1 MSETISVPPATAP
14 SSRSALITVFLV
26 VVIDL
31 LGFGIVLPLLPRLGD
46 KYINDLFA
54 GGTKGAAG
62 GAMLGLLMAALT
74 GLLVSPISW
83 DHHWVWIAPIATVTA
98 HYAVQAWRRDARRLV
113 VALAAATLERF
124 GHVDVICNNAG
135 VSVIGPFAW
144 ETPLNDWEWV
154 MRVNLGGVVNGI
166 RAFVP
171 HLVAQGSGHVV
182 NTSSMAGITKT
193 TLQSPYTASKFAVAG
208 VSEGLRAEL
217 DQVAPDVGVTVVFP
231 GILKT
236 NILASESHRPAALA
250 APRPPQR
257 EELWEHVGVCAN
269 AISGDEEMGAPD
281 AAAIVVRAIEAN
293 RLHVAPNGRSAAA
306 RSLCDSLLLDIEQR

>member
-1 MSETISVPPATAP
+1 MQLKAGQVA
-14 SSRSALITVFLV
+14 V
-26 VVIDL
+26 VTGGAS
-31 LGFGIVLPLLPRLGD
+31 GFGRALANQFASRGLDIVLGDIDVDHLGEAVAEIEE
-46 KYINDLFA
+46 YEVNV
-54 GGTKGAAG
+54 
-62 GAMLGLLMAALT
+62 LGVRTDVMYPDQ
-74 GLLVSPISW
+74 V
-83 DHHWVWIAPIATVTA
+83 D
-98 HYAVQAWRRDARRLV
+98 
-113 VALAAATLERF
+113 ALAAATLERF